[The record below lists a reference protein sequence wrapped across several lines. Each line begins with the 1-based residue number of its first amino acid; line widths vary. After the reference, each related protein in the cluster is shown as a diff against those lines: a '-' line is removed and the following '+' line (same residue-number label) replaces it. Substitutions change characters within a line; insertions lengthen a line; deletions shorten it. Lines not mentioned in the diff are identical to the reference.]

1 MCSHLKSGDK
11 SGLNKYIYYISGFFL
26 FLLSF
31 NSCKQVK
38 LEDADKKFAQGEYF
52 VAADM
57 YRKVYRKI
65 SPKKR
70 ELRGEIAL
78 RMAESY
84 RLINYPVRANAAY
97 ANAIRY
103 NVGDS
108 TVTLQYARSL
118 HKVGDYKQAARYY
131 EEFLKLFPDNKF
143 ALNGL
148 EGTKLAPKWKDKP
161 TKYVV
166 KRMELFNSNRGE
178 FSPMLLPPDYDQV
191 YFTSNRKEATGDTIS
206 GITGAKLNDIFMSRK
221 DENGNWMKPEQ
232 VESAINTASD
242 EGVTSFTTDG
252 SSMYYTHTP
261 ILDSLSSTYPAI
273 LVSRRS
279 GGSWGAGTRVEINRR
294 DSTSVYAHP
303 AISSTGEYL
312 YFVSDMPGGY
322 GGKDIWRARLIGD
335 LVESVENL
343 GADINTAGDEM
354 FPYYRDDTTMYFAS
368 DGHVGMGGL
377 DIYKA
382 SYNSSRKRW
391 AIENM
396 KSPINSQA
404 DDFGITF
411 AGRKESGFFSSNR
424 GDGKGF
430 DHIYSFEYPVIKTVV
445 EGYIVDTDDEFV
457 TKSTVRVVGRDGT
470 NKRFPGKVDGTY
482 SLDVTQGTDYVFLAS
497 GENYLNTRMS
507 LKTVQMEKDST
518 YLVDFIL
525 TPINKPVV
533 LENIFFDFDKAT
545 LRPESKEELDGL
557 IDLLNLNPN
566 VTIELSAHTDRKG
579 SDDYNV
585 KLSQRRAESVVDYLI
600 RAGIAKDRLTAVGKG
615 KTEPKKVT
623 KAVVKKYDFL
633 TEGDILTE
641 EFIDQLS
648 PEQQDMADQVNR
660 RTEFKVLSI
669 TYNLE

>member
-1 MCSHLKSGDK
+1 LV
-11 SGLNKYIYYISGFFL
+11 
-26 FLLSF
+26 FLLPYFS
-31 NSCKQVK
+31 SCKQVK
-38 LEDADKKFAQGEYF
+38 LEDADRKFAQGEYF

-57 YRKVYRKI
+57 YRKIYRKT
-65 SPKKR
+65 SAKKR
-70 ELRGEIAL
+70 ELRGEVAL

-84 RLINYPVRANAAY
+84 RLINYPMRANAAY

-103 NVGDS
+103 NANDS
-108 TVTLQYARSL
+108 TLTLQYARSL
-118 HKVGDYKQAARYY
+118 HKVGDYKQAAGYY
-131 EEFLKLFPDNKF
+131 NEFLKLFPDNKF
-143 ALNGL
+143 AINGL
-148 EGTKLAPKWKDKP
+148 EGTRVAPQWKATP
-161 TKYVV
+161 TKYTV
-166 KRMELFNSNRGE
+166 KGMELFNSNRGE
-178 FSPMLLPPDYDQV
+178 FSPMLLPPDYEQI
-191 YFTSNRKEATGDTIS
+191 YFTSNRKEAISDTIS

-221 DENGNWMKPEQ
+221 DENGNWMKPEH
-232 VESAINTASD
+232 VESAINTSSD
-242 EGVTSFTTDG
+242 EGVTSFSVEGT
-252 SSMYYTHTP
+252 SMYYTHTP
-261 ILDSLSSTYPAI
+261 ILDSLSSTYPTVY
-273 LVSRRS
+273 VSRRS
-279 GGSWGAGTRVEINRR
+279 GGSWGAGTRIDINKR

-303 AISSTGEYL
+303 VISSTGEYL

-322 GGKDIWRARLIGD
+322 GGKDIWRASMVGD
-335 LVESVENL
+335 LVESIENL
-343 GADINTAGDEM
+343 GPDINTAGDEM
-354 FPYYRDDTTMYFAS
+354 FPYLRNDSILYFSS

-382 SYNSSRKRW
+382 SYHTRTKRW
-391 AIENM
+391 SSENL

-411 AGRKESGFFSSNR
+411 EGEKERGFFSSNR

-430 DHIYSFEYPVIKTVV
+430 DHIYSFEYPVIRTVV

-457 TKSTVRVVGRDGT
+457 TKSTIRIVGRDGT

-482 SLDVTQGTDYVFLAS
+482 TLDVNQGTDYVFLAS
-497 GENYLNTRMS
+497 GENFLNTRMA
-507 LKTVQMEKDST
+507 LRTVEMEKDST

-579 SDDYNV
+579 TEEYNI
-585 KLSQRRAESVVDYLI
+585 KLSQRRAEAVVEYLI
-600 RAGIAKDRLTAVGKG
+600 AGGIAEDRLTAVGKG
-615 KTEPKKVT
+615 KSEPKKVT

-633 TEGDILTE
+633 EEGEVLTE
-641 EFIDQLS
+641 QFIEQLP
-648 PEQQDMADQVNR
+648 PEQQEMADQVNR
-660 RTEFKVLSI
+660 RTEFKVLSV